1 MPESRELAL
10 ATPRTPPGPRPGT
23 LAMPVTPAPADVDP
37 AALRIVLYPHPVLRE
52 IAQPLDA
59 VDGHVQAVADRMI
72 ELMHE
77 ARGVGLA
84 APQVGLPWRM
94 FVINPTN
101 EPGDDLVIINPVLSA
116 PGPFTEPRDEGC
128 LSLPGITAEVTR
140 PTQITLSA
148 LGRDGQPLTLSS
160 DDFPAR
166 VWQHEFDH
174 LDGVLILDKMT
185 RIDRMANKRAIAEL
199 EAK

>member
-1 MPESRELAL
+1 MPL
-10 ATPRTPPGPRPGT
+10 
-23 LAMPVTPAPADVDP
+23 TPAPADVDP
-37 AALRIVLYPHPVLRE
+37 TALRIVLYPHPVLRQV
-52 IAQPLDA
+52 AQPLDA
-59 VDGHVQAVADRMI
+59 VDDHVRAVADRMI

-101 EPGDDLVIINPVLSA
+101 EPGEDLVIINPVLA
-116 PGPFTEPRDEGC
+116 DPGPFTEPRDEGC

-140 PTQITLSA
+140 PTAITLSA
-148 LGRDGQPLTLSS
+148 LDRDGQPFTWTS

>member
-1 MPESRELAL
+1 
-10 ATPRTPPGPRPGT
+10 
-23 LAMPVTPAPADVDP
+23 MPVNPAPADIDP
-37 AALRIVLYPHPVLRE
+37 ATLRIVLYPHPVLRE
-52 IAQPLDA
+52 SAQPLD
-59 VDGHVQAVADRMI
+59 VVNDDVRAVADRMI

-101 EPGDDLVIINPVLSA
+101 EPGDDWVVINPVLSN
-116 PGPFTEPRDEGC
+116 PGPHTEPRDEGC

-140 PTQITLSA
+140 PAEITLSA
-148 LGRDGQPLTLSS
+148 LDREGQPFTLHS

-199 EAK
+199 ETNA